1 VAAPRVSA
9 TSDAIDVSNR
19 IPAYVTRELAAMGY
33 PIVRS
38 YLSYA
43 FAAVHGIAIDGDR
56 WSGGAD
62 PGHDGMALAV

>member
-1 VAAPRVSA
+1 MA
-9 TSDAIDVSNR
+9 
-19 IPAYVTRELAAMGY
+19 
-33 PIVRS
+33 RS

-43 FAAVHGIAIDGDR
+43 FAAVHAIRIDGGR